1 MSSFVLTQ
9 SIHSSP
15 DTDELNLHISAEG
28 LLEAGSEGQ
37 ALGVCLL
44 VELVRER
51 DLFWV
56 ISG

>member
-1 MSSFVLTQ
+1 MNEWQ
-9 SIHSSP
+9 GDAP
-15 DTDELNLHISAEG
+15 DTDEIDLNRTAEG
-28 LLEAGSEGQ
+28 LFVS
-37 ALGVCLL
+37 LGEFQTLLVRLL

>member
-1 MSSFVLTQ
+1 MSSVVFIQ
-9 SIHSSP
+9 SFCSSP

-28 LLEAGSEGQ
+28 LLETGSEGQ

>member
-1 MSSFVLTQ
+1 MSSVALLQ
-9 SIHSSP
+9 SFCCSP
-15 DTDELNLHISAEG
+15 DTDELDLHISAEG
-28 LLEAGSEGQ
+28 LLETGSEGQ

-51 DLFWV
+51 DLFWI